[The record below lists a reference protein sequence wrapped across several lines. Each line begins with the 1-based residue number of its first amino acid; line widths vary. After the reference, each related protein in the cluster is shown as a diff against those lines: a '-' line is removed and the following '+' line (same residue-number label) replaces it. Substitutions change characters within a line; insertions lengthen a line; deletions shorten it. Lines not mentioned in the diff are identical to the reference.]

1 MERFARGWE
10 LGGLGCYLGSRVR
23 EELSDK
29 GAFLQTPTGS
39 ESLWVTCAEGV
50 GPEVELAW
58 HDPERSRRPA

>member
-1 MERFARGWE
+1 MERFVGGWE

-29 GAFLQTPTGS
+29 GAFPQTPAGS
-39 ESLWVTCAEGV
+39 EGLWVKYAEGT

-58 HDPERSRRPA
+58 HDPERTRRPA